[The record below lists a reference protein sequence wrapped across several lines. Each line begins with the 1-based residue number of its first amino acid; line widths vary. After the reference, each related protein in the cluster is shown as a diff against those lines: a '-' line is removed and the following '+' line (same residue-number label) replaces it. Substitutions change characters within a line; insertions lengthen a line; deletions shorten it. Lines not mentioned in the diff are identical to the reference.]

1 MQKRMLFV
9 SFLIVGCVLFAGYTY
24 AHCGGCGPKK
34 AETEKVTCPL
44 SILAK
49 VELTDAQEK
58 QVASLKE
65 AYLKAIK
72 STGAVACSVTKSKEQ
87 QKARV
92 EFCTKAS
99 ALLTDAQK
107 ATFQKLCPELNK
119 RCGDGCAK
127 ACCAK

>member
-9 SFLIVGCVLFAGYTY
+9 SVLIAWCVLFAGYTY
-24 AHCGGCGPKK
+24 ANCGGCGPKK

-44 SILAK
+44 SVLAK
-49 VELTDAQEK
+49 IDLTDVQEK
-58 QVASLKE
+58 QIAPLKE

-72 STGAVACSVTKSKEQ
+72 STESVACSMTKSKEQ
-87 QKARV
+87 RKACV

-107 ATFQKLCPELNK
+107 ATLQKLCPYLK
-119 RCGDGCAK
+119 KGCGDGCAK